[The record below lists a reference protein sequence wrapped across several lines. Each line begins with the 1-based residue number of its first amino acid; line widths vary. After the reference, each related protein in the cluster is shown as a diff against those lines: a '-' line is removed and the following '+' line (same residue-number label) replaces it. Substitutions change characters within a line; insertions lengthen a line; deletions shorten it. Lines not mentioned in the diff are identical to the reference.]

1 MNSTQTAKY
10 NMYNILLAF
19 LAAYATLFVGFKRL
33 LTEIATFTAAVITL
47 KKLLPEDTKSAKTT
61 TSITVEKLSDLDS
74 MIAQALGMARLAWV
88 WANDNGMSKIIAAL
102 KVTNDSFKGAE
113 SKAVALAR
121 TIYNIIEA
129 NQVKLVTD
137 TEITDEQVEALKTIT
152 DLAEAEIGLPVS
164 QRGLSKTV
172 GISIEEAYTSVD
184 DSAAML
190 QKLLLGKYA
199 KGLPAENTLCISD
212 MNTAVKLHVVKR
224 FTALHIFFKELLT
237 GKVIEGVKFDIP
249 DLKKTGESDID
260 GFGEVPSLKPK
271 KAHASFV
278 HPLYEVVEMD
288 VEPKKGKTVVMNV
301 EMKLASPPSEGGI

>member
-10 NMYNILLAF
+10 NMYNVLLAF
-19 LAAYATLFVGFKRL
+19 LAAYAKLFVGFKRL

-47 KKLLPEDTKSAKTT
+47 KKLLPDDTKSAKTT
-61 TSITVEKLSDLDS
+61 TSITVEKLSDFDS
-74 MIAQALGMARLAWV
+74 MIAQAVGMARLAWV
-88 WANDNGMSKIIAAL
+88 WATDNKMTKITAAL

-121 TIYNIIEA
+121 TIYNIIKA
-129 NQVKLVTD
+129 NQVKLVLD
-137 TEITDEQVEALKTIT
+137 TEITDDQVAALKTIT
-152 DLAEAEIGLPVS
+152 DLAETEIGLPVS

-172 GISIEEAYTSVD
+172 GISIEEAYTAAD
-184 DSAAML
+184 ESAAML

-212 MNTAVKLHVVKR
+212 MNTAVKLHIVKR
-224 FTALHIFFKELLT
+224 FTELLT

-301 EMKLASPPSEGGI
+301 EMRLISNG